1 MHNSLWTEKLN
12 LEMRDE
18 EDGGCTI
25 NIEWDENDPD
35 LAEWTSWGK
44 EKQKAFVI
52 EALSCAVNDALS
64 NNGL

>member
-1 MHNSLWTEKLN
+1 MSNTNWVNKLF
-12 LEMRDE
+12 LEVRDE
-18 EDGGCTI
+18 DDGGCTI

-44 EKQKAFVI
+44 EKQEAFVI